1 TAIERTFL
9 AYHRTSMVF
18 ALTGTVVAQLY
29 VLNHK
34 PNTNPTFGYY
44 VLGKPLAVTLVAF
57 SIAFSIM
64 GWWRWYTWQRNTI
77 RGGVIV
83 GGWEL
88 QSVWLVMMLFLLAV
102 FGVFLALLVEKS
114 FFT

>member
-1 TAIERTFL
+1 
-9 AYHRTSMVF
+9 MVF
-18 ALTGTVVAQLY
+18 ALLGTVVAQLQ

-44 VLGKPLAVTLVAF
+44 VLGKPLAAALISF

-77 RGGVIV
+77 RGEVV
-83 GGWEL
+83 VRGWEL
-88 QSVWLVMMLFLLAV
+88 QTVGLIMMLVSLISLFL
-102 FGVFLALLVEKS
+102 
-114 FFT
+114 

>member
-1 TAIERTFL
+1 
-9 AYHRTSMVF
+9 MVF

>member
-1 TAIERTFL
+1 TRWLESFRKFWNKHISVLVPGKAARDHLAIERTFL

-64 GWWRWYTWQRNTI
+64 G
-77 RGGVIV
+77 
-83 GGWEL
+83 
-88 QSVWLVMMLFLLAV
+88 
-102 FGVFLALLVEKS
+102 
-114 FFT
+114 